1 MLEDLAKRGLLN
13 STLVVWMGDFGRTPY
28 ISKPWAS
35 RDHWPHAFT
44 ILLAGAGIRAGEIY
58 GQTDRH
64 AAEVVDK
71 PVSPADLTAT
81 IFDAL
86 GIDPQQS
93 IRAADGKP
101 HLLSAGRVVPEW
113 FA

>member
-1 MLEDLAKRGLLN
+1 
-13 STLVVWMGDFGRTPY
+13 MGDFGRTPY
-28 ISKPWAS
+28 ISKPWTS

-44 ILLAGAGIRAGEIY
+44 ILLAGAGVRAGEIY

-64 AAEVVDK
+64 AAEVVEN

-86 GIDPQQS
+86 GVNPQQS
-93 IRAADGKP
+93 ISVADGAV
-101 HLLSAGRVVPEW
+101 HRLSTGRVVQEW
-113 FA
+113 FV